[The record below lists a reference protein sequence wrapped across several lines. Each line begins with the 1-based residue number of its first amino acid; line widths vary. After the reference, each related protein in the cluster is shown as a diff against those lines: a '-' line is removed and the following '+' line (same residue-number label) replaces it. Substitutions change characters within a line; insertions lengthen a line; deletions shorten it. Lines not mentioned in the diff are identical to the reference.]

1 MPPYYSASFFS
12 AIKWVKENTPLN
24 VTTMTTA
31 QWYRVLVEKE
41 VTMVEGNDSNMEYI
55 RCRAE
60 LASPVT
66 DWEASWRRA
75 RIKGLGSEATS
86 FLWKLMHRLL
96 PTEQRIA
103 RILPNSSENCKY
115 CPMQTPAD
123 LVHSFFN
130 CVKTR
135 VVGRS
140 LLTALRQ
147 HDPSVTPSGLLRL
160 EFQEE
165 GDMERPLVWMTA
177 HILNYMW
184 ITRTNGRVVDLVL
197 TRAMLESKINLLRE
211 TRYSNEVNLLVEI
224 FNNLQ

>member
-1 MPPYYSASFFS
+1 M
-12 AIKWVKENTPLN
+12 VK
-24 VTTMTTA
+24 
-31 QWYRVLVEKE
+31 
-41 VTMVEGNDSNMEYI
+41 GNDSNMEYI
-55 RCRAE
+55 MCRAE

-96 PTEQRIA
+96 PTEKRIA

-135 VVGRS
+135 VMGRS

-165 GDMERPLVWMTA
+165 GDIVWMTA
-177 HILNYMW
+177 HILHYMW
-184 ITRTNGRVVDLVL
+184 TTRTNGRVVDLVL

-211 TRYSNEVNLLVEI
+211 TRYSNEVNLLEEI